1 MDTNPYSSCYSST
14 IGIISNYK
22 RLQCSFFKCKSVRCL
37 SLSPTHSDWWDMLYG
52 QLWQCIDFFHTTVT
66 WWYVTESLFVDTGW
80 TSLVPGWHYGNTV
93 HCMQLWGGG
102 NEWVKLGHI
111 TQYSV
116 LIHILLS
123 AFKVILLHAQVMYQ
137 KINGVQIKTKEEI
150 RLSNSI
156 HPACCGSSPMT
167 PSAHPSWA
175 GDVWP
180 VSMVALPD
188 CRGPRFLPQVGW
200 IFGWSQFLAD
210 GADHEA
216 F

>member
-1 MDTNPYSSCYSST
+1 M
-14 IGIISNYK
+14 
-22 RLQCSFFKCKSVRCL
+22 SFFVSHSLWLMRYAVWTIMTMYRFFSYHGDLMVCDWVSVCRYWMNKPGSWLALWEHC
-37 SLSPTHSDWWDMLYG
+37 SLHATL
-52 QLWQCIDFFHTTVT
+52 
-66 WWYVTESLFVDTGW
+66 
-80 TSLVPGWHYGNTV
+80 
-93 HCMQLWGGG
+93 GGG
-102 NEWVKLGHI
+102 NESVKLGHI

-123 AFKVILLHAQVMYQ
+123 AFKVIILHAQVMYQ

-175 GDVWP
+175 GGVWP

-188 CRGPRFLPQVGW
+188 CRGLRFLPQVGW